1 MTTKILFA
9 SNKLGVI
16 TNEQLQQML
25 NQHNL
30 GKLISSKK
38 TDNGAMGQTMF
49 VHSSKGEFVLKGNP
63 LFPGQFEEE
72 HFFVNNISG
81 ISDVPVPTPYFIGA
95 TNSYFSWSYAIMPRL
110 KGKHL
115 NDIEV
120 ADKLMSEDKIQI
132 AESMANTLLQLHSWK
147 VDVCGEFNPNTKN
160 LSEFKEGFTIWLFNR
175 IRYWVEDA
183 KKYSKI
189 TLGDVNW
196 VENVLQESLDAF
208 DQFDTPT
215 FVMGDFKPGNFLIL
229 YEGHEWKISGV
240 FDFTNAYFG
249 DPLADLIK
257 MLTMYIDHNELDVAK
272 HFFKIYMTR
281 TDEKE
286 QIIQRLKVHM
296 LMQRT
301 LDWGCAK
308 AIGAVTWDEDMSF
321 SVWVEHYLKTMEELI
336 REIEQWEFI

>member
-9 SNKLGVI
+9 SNKLGDI

-25 NQHNL
+25 NQHNF

-72 HFFVNNISG
+72 QFFVDNISKC
-81 ISDVPVPTPYFIGA
+81 IDVPVPTPYFIGT
-95 TNSYFSWSYAIMPRL
+95 TNSLFGWSYAMMPRL

-120 ADKLMSEDKIQI
+120 ADNLMSEDKKQI
-132 AESMANTLLQLHSWK
+132 AESMAKTLLQMHSWR
-147 VDVCGEFNPNTKN
+147 VDVCGEFNPNTNSLK
-160 LSEFKEGFTIWLFNR
+160 EFEEGYTGWLYNR
-175 IRYWVEDA
+175 ISYWIEDA
-183 KKYSKI
+183 KKYSEI
-189 TLGDVNW
+189 TLGDMKW
-196 VENVLQESLDAF
+196 VENVLQQALDAF
-208 DQFDTPT
+208 NHFNTPT

-229 YEGHEWKISGV
+229 HEGQDWKISGV

-257 MLTMYIDHNELDVAK
+257 MLTMYIDHDELDVAK
-272 HFFKIYMTR
+272 HFLKIYMIS
-281 TDEKE
+281 TDKKE
-286 QIIQRLKVHM
+286 HIIKRLKVHM

-308 AIGAVTWDEDMSF
+308 AIGAVTWDANMSF
-321 SVWVEHYLKTMEELI
+321 SVWVERYLKTMEEI
-336 REIEQWEFI
+336 VREIA

>member
-9 SNKLGVI
+9 SNKLGDI
-16 TNEQLQQML
+16 TNDQLQQML

-30 GKLISSKK
+30 GELISAIK
-38 TDNGAMGQTMF
+38 TENGAMGQTMF

-72 HFFVNNISG
+72 QYFVNNISKC
-81 ISDVPVPTPYFIGA
+81 IDVTVPTPYFIGT
-95 TNSYFSWSYAIMPRL
+95 TNSFFGWSYAIMPRL

-120 ADKLMSEDKIQI
+120 ADKLMSEDKKQI
-132 AESMANTLLQLHSWK
+132 AESMANTLKQLHSWR
-147 VDVCGEFNPNTKN
+147 VDVCGEFDPNINSLK
-160 LSEFKEGFTIWLFNR
+160 EFEEGYTRWLYNR
-175 IRYWVEDA
+175 ISYWLEDA
-183 KKYSKI
+183 KKYSEI
-189 TLGDVNW
+189 TLDDMEW
-196 VENVLQESLDAF
+196 VENVLQQAHVAF
-208 DQFDTPT
+208 DQFNTPT
-215 FVMGDFKPGNFLIL
+215 FVMGDFKSGNFLIMHK
-229 YEGHEWKISGV
+229 GGEWKISGI

-257 MLTMYIDHNELDVAK
+257 IMTMYIDHDELDEAK
-272 HFFKIYMTR
+272 YFLKVYISGIE
-281 TDEKE
+281 DKE

-308 AIGAVTWDEDMSF
+308 AIGKVTWDMSMSF
-321 SVWVEHYLKTMEELI
+321 SVWAEHYLKTLEEII
-336 REIEQWEFI
+336 RGIE

>member
-9 SNKLGVI
+9 SNKLGDI
-16 TNEQLQQML
+16 TNDQLQQML

-30 GKLISSKK
+30 GELISAIK
-38 TDNGAMGQTMF
+38 TENGAMGQTMF

-72 HFFVNNISG
+72 QFFVNNISKC
-81 ISDVPVPTPYFIGA
+81 IDVTVPTPYFIGT
-95 TNSYFSWSYAIMPRL
+95 TNSFFGWSYAIMPRL

-120 ADKLMSEDKIQI
+120 ADKLMSEDKKQI
-132 AESMANTLLQLHSWK
+132 AESMANTLKQLHSWR
-147 VDVCGEFNPNTKN
+147 VDVCGEFDPNINSLK
-160 LSEFKEGFTIWLFNR
+160 EFEEGYTRWLYNR
-175 IRYWVEDA
+175 ISYWLEDA
-183 KKYSKI
+183 KKYSEI
-189 TLGDVNW
+189 TLDDMEW
-196 VENVLQESLDAF
+196 VENVLQQAHVAF
-208 DQFDTPT
+208 DQFNTPT
-215 FVMGDFKPGNFLIL
+215 FVMGDFKSGNFLIHDE
-229 YEGHEWKISGV
+229 EGEWKISGV

-257 MLTMYIDHNELDVAK
+257 IITMYIDYDELSEAK
-272 HFFKIYMTR
+272 HFLKIYIAK
-281 TDEKE
+281 TDKKE

-308 AIGAVTWDEDMSF
+308 AIDAVTWDMNMSF
-321 SVWVEHYLKTMEELI
+321 SVWAEHYLKTLEEII
-336 REIEQWEFI
+336 REIE